1 MPMDTGVL
9 YGEMIGSWLLHLA
22 IPVGISSAL
31 TTLLVG
37 NGGST
42 RMIIY
47 VILALSLVASTLI
60 QMGFLTFL
68 QAYSCGG
75 VKNFRGILAGTL
87 VSVGITA
94 LFLFLPASID
104 GLRLT
109 VSQLF
114 IKHLPILTEHQREAE
129 SKIVRDAVSLDSG
142 TEPPAEAVAALV
154 KKIGL
159 SPEEYE
165 GQTLRETVTAMS
177 YMSAFAGA
185 YGVGVGSFYAAKCN
199 PNIKDD

>member
-1 MPMDTGVL
+1 MDTGVL
-9 YGEMIGSWLLHLA
+9 YGEMVGSWLLHLA

-31 TTLLVG
+31 TGLLVG

-42 RMIIY
+42 KSIIY
-47 VILALSLVASTLI
+47 IILVLSLVVSTLI

-75 VKNFRGILAGTL
+75 VTNFRGIVAGTL
-87 VSVGITA
+87 VSAGITA
-94 LFLFLPASID
+94 LFLFLPASIE

-114 IKHLPILTEHQREAE
+114 ITHLPILTEHQKDAE
-129 SKIVRDAVSLDSG
+129 SKIIRDAVSLVST
-142 TEPPAEAVAALV
+142 TEPTAETVAALV

-159 SPEEYE
+159 KPEEYE
-165 GQTLRETVTAMS
+165 GQTLKETVTAMS

-185 YGVGVGSFYAAKCN
+185 YGIGVGSFYAAKCN
-199 PNIKDD
+199 PKVKDD

>member
-1 MPMDTGVL
+1 MDTGVL
-9 YGEMIGSWLLHLA
+9 YGEMLGSWLLHLA

-31 TTLLVG
+31 TGLLVG

-42 RMIIY
+42 QSIIY
-47 VILALSLVASTLI
+47 IILVLSLLVSILV

-68 QAYSCGG
+68 QVYSCGG
-75 VKNFRGILAGTL
+75 VKNFRGIIAGTL
-87 VSVGITA
+87 VSAGITA
-94 LFLFLPASID
+94 LFLFLPASIE

-114 IKHLPILTEHQREAE
+114 IKHLPILTEHQKEVEA
-129 SKIVRDAVSLDSG
+129 KIISNAVSLVSTTDPS
-142 TEPPAEAVAALV
+142 AEIVAELI

-159 SPEEYE
+159 TPEEYE
-165 GQTLRETVTAMS
+165 GQTLKETVTAMS

-185 YGVGVGSFYAAKCN
+185 YGIGVGSFYAAKCN
-199 PNIKDD
+199 PKVKDD

>member
-1 MPMDTGVL
+1 MDTGVL

-31 TTLLVG
+31 TGLLVG

-42 RMIIY
+42 RTIIY
-47 VILALSLVASTLI
+47 VILVLSLLISTLV

-87 VSVGITA
+87 ASVGITA
-94 LFLFLPASID
+94 LFLFLPAFID

-129 SKIVRDAVSLDSG
+129 SKLVREAVSMAST
-142 TEPPAEAVAALV
+142 TEPSAETVAALV
-154 KKIGL
+154 KKVGL
-159 SPEEYE
+159 TPEEYE
-165 GQTLRETVTAMS
+165 GQTLKETVTAMS

-185 YGVGVGSFYAAKCN
+185 YGIGVGSFYAAKCK
-199 PNIKDD
+199 PNVKDD